1 MKSSSADPSRGFL
14 ADNALSIAL
23 WALFFACITGA
34 GATGV
39 AAYNQ
44 DLRAAGLSKVSF
56 VAYLATGDFLD
67 GVFSNWQAALLQLAV
82 FLALGAKLRQR
93 GSPHSL
99 RTAAEREAQGAAPR
113 RRRRAGWVWANA
125 LSLAF
130 FAAFVL
136 ALAAH
141 GWFGLMKHNEEQ
153 AIRHMPPEGPGAYLV
168 STDYW
173 RSVFQCWEA
182 EAFALAAFV
191 VLSVFLRQE
200 GSPESKPV
208 EAPLSATGETD
219 A

>member
-1 MKSSSADPSRGFL
+1 MNAPPDPPRGFL
-14 ADNALSIAL
+14 ADNGLSIVL
-23 WALFFACITGA
+23 WAIFFACVSGA
-34 GATGV
+34 AVTGV
-39 AAYNQ
+39 TAYNQ
-44 DLRAAGLSKVSF
+44 DLDAAGLPKVSF

-67 GVFSNWQAALLQLAV
+67 GIFSNWQAAILQLAV

-93 GSPHSL
+93 GSPHSR
-99 RTAAEREAQGAAPR
+99 RTAAERQAQGAPPR
-113 RRRRAGWVWANA
+113 LRSRGEWVWANA

-130 FAAFVL
+130 FVGFVAAL
-136 ALAAH
+136 TAH

-153 AIRHMPPEGPGAYLV
+153 AIRHMPPEGLGAYLA
-168 STDYW
+168 STDFW

-191 VLSVFLRQE
+191 VLTIFLRQE

-208 EAPLSATGETD
+208 HASPSATGETD